1 MPETAIEDRQPRV
14 GGPGAAATAESRL
27 RALVETLE
35 RRLRKGDEQR
45 RAMLH
50 IVGDLNESNK
60 RLANQRKAM
69 LHILAD
75 YEEDRRRL
83 SRQTERLD
91 NSRRALLHVF
101 PGSHKCRLRHPM
113 QQVKKATEMISHL
126 RTFGRAAPGSREPIS
141 LRQVIDRALS
151 LVQQQ
156 LRLREIEVTV
166 DLDPEEPVVVG
177 NPIQLEQVF
186 INLLT
191 NARDAMADSPRKA
204 IRISGSVDYAAVEV
218 AFADTGHGEYEL
230 RFAPSGAPP
239 GIPSGG
245 RST

>member
-1 MPETAIEDRQPRV
+1 MSETAIEGRQPEV
-14 GGPGAAATAESRL
+14 GGPGAAATAEGRL

-60 RLANQRKAM
+60 HLANQRKAM

-91 NSRRALLHVF
+91 NSRRALLHLLQ
-101 PGSHKCRLRHPM
+101 GSHKD
-113 QQVKKATEMISHL
+113 K
-126 RTFGRAAPGSREPIS
+126 
-141 LRQVIDRALS
+141 
-151 LVQQQ
+151 
-156 LRLREIEVTV
+156 LRLEASRKAMIHIMGDLRETTAEMQRREQELR
-166 DLDPEEPVVVG
+166 DK
-177 NPIQLEQVF
+177 QEQVF

-191 NARDAMADSPRKA
+191 NARDAVAESPRKA
-204 IRISGSVDYAAVEV
+204 IRISGSLGPEGVEV
-218 AFADTGHGEYEL
+218 AFTDTGEGI
-230 RFAPSGAPP
+230 PP
-239 GIPSGG
+239 G
-245 RST
+245 